1 MNMQQISKDHIAKAK
16 TAKGWRKILLYIGAV
31 VTAGLSAAGYAWWDD
46 LKAQLAPEPPATE
59 QPAPPAE

>member
-31 VTAGLSAAGYAWWDD
+31 VTADAAVVWYYDKEVAP
-46 LKAQLAPEPPATE
+46 APEPPATE